1 MINNKM
7 AETLGALYIY
17 IYIYISILYATSGVC
32 LPERELVY

>member
-7 AETLGALYIY
+7 AKTLGALY